1 MMFEPDECEKW
12 ISDPLFLY
20 QVNGDNEL
28 YHGLLMD

>member
-20 QVNGDNEL
+20 QVNGDKSG
-28 YHGLLMD
+28 YHH